1 MSKKRASRYIST
13 KWSCPKYGSGDT
25 YLGTETAD
33 ETTGMVGVRDPN
45 TGLLFGRTF
54 SRKKDRTVT
63 RCKNCDSI
71 LSSKDELGGGYTE
84 YKQDDGSWARKNP
97 DYTSEDIEVIVKI
110 VVSLILAMWG
120 VSGFEEA
127 KDDTVAQALFGVLF
141 FGGSYFCLSML
152 GLVVSGKA

>member
-1 MSKKRASRYIST
+1 MDLLST
-13 KWSCPKYGSGDT
+13 SES
-25 YLGTETAD
+25 
-33 ETTGMVGVRDPN
+33 
-45 TGLLFGRTF
+45 RTF
-54 SRKKDRTVT
+54 NPKERAFT
-63 RCKNCDSI
+63 RPYSI